1 MGLEVPGWHLSPQAL
16 VGEEEGQG
24 VGYSWYCLQFQLMET
39 CESFLL
45 SWSGAVI
52 LPESLVRD
60 PVFRF
65 PVVPPHYLQRLCA
78 SWEPAEG
85 PPTPI
90 HADRNAGGDYT
101 GQTPS
106 FIGFSVKIPTI
117 SKSPHRLLKSLADWD

>member
-1 MGLEVPGWHLSPQAL
+1 MRSYLKVVLSK
-16 VGEEEGQG
+16 
-24 VGYSWYCLQFQLMET
+24 VGYMLKRET
-39 CESFLL
+39 EAQEVKYL
-45 SWSGAVI
+45 I

-65 PVVPPHYLQRLCA
+65 PVVPPHYLQRLCT